1 MHVMIKM
8 SEEQKT
14 LLLSYSK
21 THLRLWIYFLQRGNG
36 RQYTYMILSV
46 FFIDKDPL
54 DCKGTDLIL
63 I

>member
-1 MHVMIKM
+1 MIKM

-14 LLLSYSK
+14 LLLSCSK
-21 THLRLWIYFLQRGNG
+21 THLHLWIYFLQRGNG

-54 DCKGTDLIL
+54 DCKGTEPIL
-63 I
+63 M